1 MSWQL
6 IVTHKI
12 ENTGLKFRRRKNA
25 MMPECWL
32 FVGGTPTAMYSGRS
46 KTSTIFELTCTFLLF
61 TKLTLLA
68 ACYQSLSPHLPLSF
82 TVLLSHIAHLCLC
95 LSLQLS
101 VLFCL
106 PAFFVALALLL
117 FQCLSRLKELLCRS
131 TRSLGYRTAACGGT
145 QIHTEFHCTHNSDWS
160 TRSV

>member
-12 ENTGLKFRRRKNA
+12 ENTGLKFSRKKMQWCLNVD
-25 MMPECWL
+25 CLW
-32 FVGGTPTAMYSGRS
+32 
-46 KTSTIFELTCTFLLF
+46 
-61 TKLTLLA
+61 A
-68 ACYQSLSPHLPLSF
+68 AHLPLCIVVEVKRVPYLSSHAHF
-82 TVLLSHIAHLCLC
+82 CYLLNWRSLLLVINHYLHTCHSLSQFYFLILHISVS

-101 VLFCL
+101 VLSCL

-145 QIHTEFHCTHNSDWS
+145 QIHTEFHSTHNSDWS